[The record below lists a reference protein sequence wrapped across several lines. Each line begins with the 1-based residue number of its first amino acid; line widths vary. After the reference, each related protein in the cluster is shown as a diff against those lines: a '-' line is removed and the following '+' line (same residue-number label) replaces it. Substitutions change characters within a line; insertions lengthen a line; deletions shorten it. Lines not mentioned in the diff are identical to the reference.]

1 MPPWFIPKMIM
12 MTWHR
17 MQRCLVEVMGSW
29 LCAWHYSHSHDMIL
43 WWYHLLMSNWVA
55 SLKSLQKID
64 KMAQKIKYIMIQV
77 AFQLIS
83 LLFFSLASLHA
94 NFSTGIIIIIIYA
107 CMLVSIVSLII
118 IIITCHDESSSPPPP
133 PKCFFLQKKLI
144 CLLIF
149 YQAIYHIFSTCMQE

>member
-1 MPPWFIPKMIM
+1 
-12 MTWHR
+12 
-17 MQRCLVEVMGSW
+17 
-29 LCAWHYSHSHDMIL
+29 
-43 WWYHLLMSNWVA
+43 
-55 SLKSLQKID
+55 
-64 KMAQKIKYIMIQV
+64 MAQKIKYIMIQV

-133 PKCFFLQKKLI
+133 PKCFFFAKKTHLSFNFLPSHLSYFLHMHARVI
-144 CLLIF
+144 KRLKSFLSSMFTPKNISAPRRHAM
-149 YQAIYHIFSTCMQE
+149 QARKHC